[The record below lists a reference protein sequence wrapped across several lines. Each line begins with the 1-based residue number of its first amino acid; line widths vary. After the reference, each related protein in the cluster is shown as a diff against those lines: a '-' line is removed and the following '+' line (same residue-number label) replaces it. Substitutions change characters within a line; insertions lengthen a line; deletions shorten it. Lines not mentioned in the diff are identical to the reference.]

1 MNKKERILITG
12 STGFIG
18 KELVKKLISNNEKI
32 FLLCRKSSNTDYFNS
47 FKKKIEIIKTNTNNK
62 NVMNEIKEIKPN
74 IIFHLAANQIKK
86 HSSKNISNLY
96 NANLLFGIYILES
109 LLELKETK
117 FINTGSQWQHASGEN
132 NYDPMNLYSAT
143 KEAFEK
149 ILTYYH
155 NSKNVNAV
163 NLIIHDTYGSTD
175 NRKKLFNSLVKCLQ
189 NKNELKVTE
198 GKQLIDY
205 VYINDIINGYLI
217 AKDKILNKKSKF
229 PQTFSLGS
237 QKPLSVRKFIKIFEN
252 ISKKSMN
259 IKFGGISYRGNE
271 QFKIWY
277 EKQLPGWKPEISL
290 IKGIN
295 LVLKEKKL
303 L

>member
-18 KELVKKLISNNEKI
+18 KELVKKLILNNKNV
-32 FLLCRKSSNTDYFNS
+32 FLLCRKSSNTKCFDS
-47 FKKKIEIIKTNTNNK
+47 FKKKLEIIKTNTNNK
-62 NVMNEIKEIKPN
+62 NIIKEIKKIKPN
-74 IIFHLAANQIKK
+74 VIFHLAANQIKK

-109 LLELKETK
+109 ILELKETK
-117 FINTGSQWQHASGEN
+117 FINTGSQWQHASGKD

-155 NSKNVNAV
+155 SSKNVNAV
-163 NLIIHDTYGSTD
+163 NLIIHDTYGSKD

-189 NKNELKVTE
+189 NKNKLKVTE

-205 VYINDIINGYLI
+205 VHINDIINGYLI
-217 AKDKILNKKSKF
+217 AKDKILNKKAKF

-237 QKPLSVRKFIKIFEN
+237 QKPIPVRKFIKIFEK
-252 ISKKSMN
+252 ISKKTMN
-259 IKFGGISYRGNE
+259 IKFGGIPYRGNE